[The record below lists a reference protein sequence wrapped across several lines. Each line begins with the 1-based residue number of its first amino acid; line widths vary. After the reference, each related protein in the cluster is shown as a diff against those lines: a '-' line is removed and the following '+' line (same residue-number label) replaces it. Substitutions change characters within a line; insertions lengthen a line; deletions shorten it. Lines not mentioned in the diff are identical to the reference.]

1 MDDKQIVSLYWE
13 RDEAALELTQDKYG
27 QYLCAIARNIL
38 GSDEDAEEC
47 VNDTYARAWDSIPPQ
62 SPSRLGA
69 FLGKITRNLALDRV
83 RSDGAKK
90 RGEGRVELVLDELA
104 ECLPD
109 GGGNVTDDVLLK
121 DMLERFLR
129 SLPEQTV
136 RVFMR
141 RYWYM
146 SSVSEIAAEY
156 RLSEN
161 RVKVILFRARNKLKA
176 FLEKEG
182 MNL

>member
-1 MDDKQIVSLYWE
+1 MDDKQIVGLYWE
-13 RDEAALELTQDKYG
+13 RDESALTLTQDKYE
-27 QYLCAIARNIL
+27 QYLRAIARNIL
-38 GSDEDAEEC
+38 GSDEDAKEC

-83 RSDGAKK
+83 RADGAKK
-90 RGEGRVELVLDELA
+90 RGEGQIDLILDELSG
-104 ECLPD
+104 CLPD
-109 GGGNVTDDVLLK
+109 GGNVTDDILLK

-136 RVFMR
+136 RVFLR

-146 SSVSEIAAEY
+146 STVSEIASEY

-161 RVKVILFRARNKLKA
+161 RVKVILFRARKKLKD

-182 MNL
+182 IDL